1 MKKIYHYLVAILF
14 AVMCSPVFAYD
25 FESAGIYYRI
35 TSVPNR
41 TVEVTYQQTEFDPN
55 FPSRSYAGVVNVPA
69 TVDFQGVTF
78 HVVGIGDNAFYHCD
92 GLSKII
98 LPAGLQYIGI
108 EAFIECTG
116 LTDVEIPN
124 TVTNISDRAFASC
137 HSFKNLVIPPSVN
150 TIGDMAFTSDGV
162 ESITIQDAPD
172 GINAGGYW
180 GRSFAFPNVV
190 QAYIGRNCGGWQ
202 APSSLIDG
210 WYGNA
215 KLQRVEFGPNVTEIP
230 YCILYGDAWN
240 LTELILSPNTK
251 RICWGA
257 LAGCYAL
264 KRLELPDSVEEIED
278 DALDGG
284 WGDKEMALTDLV
296 IGSKIKSIGNHAFWG
311 CRNLQTVTV
320 RRPDPIAIPEETFHA
335 QTYMNATLYVPE
347 GSTESVEVKE
357 LKEIWIRTDE
367 EWRDADSAAWKSLFG
382 EIWTMQ
388 GYPEGYYS
396 DTVYMYNTYTKE
408 GYAHTNYWTS
418 FLHRQEGEPAAVTR
432 WPVTVIADGS
442 GTVKAFGKD
451 LRNTQC
457 SENVE
462 EGINVSVLV
471 EPDYGYYVSAMTL
484 NNVDVLAD
492 LSGASYTL
500 QNIQSR
506 DTLRVTFQAIEASIV
521 IRTSEMGELEQTVQ
535 YGSTFQFKVVPQEGY
550 VVHSVVFNDVDM
562 TADALANG
570 SIVTPAITGKAV
582 LSVTFETD
590 PSGIEDMHAPQ
601 LRVLPTGQG
610 VKVLGLTRGGTIA
623 VHGADGSLVTQ
634 VQVKSETEQIALP
647 AGQVYVVSAEGRSVK
662 VRL

>member
-1 MKKIYHYLVAILF
+1 MKRFNHLLVAILL
-14 AVMCSPVFAYD
+14 AAMCSPVFAYD

-92 GLSKII
+92 GLSKIT

-202 APSSLIDG
+202 TPSSLIDG

-215 KLQRVEFGPNVTEIP
+215 KLQRVEFGPNVTEVP

-264 KRLELPDSVEEIED
+264 KRLVLPDGLEVIED

-284 WGDKEMALTDLV
+284 WNDKDMALTDLV

-320 RRPDPIAIPEETFHA
+320 RRPDPISIPEETFHA

-347 GSTESVEVKE
+347 GSKESVNVKE
-357 LKEIWIRTDE
+357 LIDVQIRE
-367 EWRDADSAAWKSLFG
+367 ENGVDVDTWKSWY
-382 EIWTMQ
+382 EEYWMVM

-418 FLHRQEGEPAAVTR
+418 FLRLQEGEPAAVTR

-484 NNVDVLAD
+484 NNVDVLTD
-492 LSGASYTL
+492 LSDASYTL

-506 DTLRVTFQAIEASIV
+506 DTLRVTFQAIEASLV
-521 IRTSEMGELEQTVQ
+521 IRTSVMGEVEQTVA
-535 YGSTFQFKVVPQEGY
+535 YGSTFQFKVAPQEGY

-562 TADALANG
+562 TDAALVDG
-570 SIVTPAITGKAV
+570 IIVTPAITGRAV
-582 LSVTFETD
+582 LSVAFETD
-590 PSGIEDMHAPQ
+590 PSGIQGAKAPK
-601 LRVLPTGQG
+601 LRILPYSQG
-610 VKVLGLTRGGTIA
+610 VTVVGVTRGETVSVYA
-623 VHGADGSLVTQ
+623 ADGSLVTQ
-634 VQVKSETEQIALP
+634 VQASSDAEQIALP
-647 AGQVYVVSAEGRSVK
+647 VGQVYVVTAEGRRVK